1 MTVQPSDFL
10 DYLREI
16 VTTTWLINPGK
27 TMLAGLLHNLN
38 QIMLETHFL
47 MHLQHLNSLQLTFQQ
62 G

>member
-1 MTVQPSDFL
+1 
-10 DYLREI
+10 
-16 VTTTWLINPGK
+16 
-27 TMLAGLLHNLN
+27 MLAGLLHNLN